1 MTIEASTYGFSL
13 KDLSTTGFG
22 THSLKKEDIPGQTSI
37 SLPIGNDQNDE
48 TRDLARTDRTTNNH
62 TDNAWGLN
70 HRQIPLAL
78 QQNKDH
84 YGLTFFTR
92 PQLNLT
98 DSNLMRE
105 RKFSRLL
112 NEDTKSYERLVRT
125 ILDPRLQHGE
135 GGPEGQPESD
145 SFGKQGVV
153 ECPLNDHRQAFI
165 TFFTNNLVSLSGF
178 PDLRAPTYSA
188 KEGPYKE
195 AYSFVDGPTID
206 YSEYDVSATFRNIQG
221 DPISKIAFFW
231 NHYQSLVHEGVFTAY
246 GDFIVNRE
254 IDYQTRIYRF
264 ILDPSKRYIT
274 RMACT
279 GASYPYALSN
289 GSFYDFDSTKPY
301 NEASQNIQ
309 IPFKCMGAIY
319 EDDMIVRSFNDVV
332 SYFHPEMGGGSTDKS
347 LLSKPTDKMKKIP
360 IEHLYI
366 FNHRGY
372 PHINYHT
379 YELEWYVSK
388 EYYDSKIDS
397 FSQFATSLFKG
408 MGLKPRGNR

>member
-1 MTIEASTYGFSL
+1 MTTESSSYEFSVR
-13 KDLSTTGFG
+13 DLDMTGFG
-22 THSLKKEDIPGQTSI
+22 SHSLKKETNPNQTSI
-37 SLPIGNDQNDE
+37 SLSNEDGS
-48 TRDLARTDRTTNNH
+48 RTDRTTNNN
-62 TDNAWGLN
+62 TDNAWGIN
-70 HRQIPLAL
+70 HRQVPLAL

-112 NEDTKSYERLVRT
+112 NESTMSIERLVRT
-125 ILDPRLQHGE
+125 MLDPRLQHIS
-135 GGPEGQPESD
+135 GGAEGQPGTD
-145 SFGKQGVV
+145 SFGKQGPV
-153 ECPLNDHRQAFI
+153 ECPLVDHRQAFI
-165 TFFTNNLVSLSGF
+165 SFFTNNLVSLSGF

-206 YSEYDVSATFRNIQG
+206 YSEYDVSATFRNILG
-221 DPISKIAFFW
+221 DPISKLAFFW

-332 SYFHPEMGGGSTDKS
+332 SYFHPEMGGGSDTRI
-347 LLSKPTDKMKKIP
+347 LCEPTSEMTKIP

-372 PHINYHT
+372 PHINPLT
-379 YELEWYVSK
+379 YELEWYVSS
-388 EYYDSKIDS
+388 EYYKSKLES
-397 FSQFATSLFKG
+397 FKKFSSSLFKG
-408 MGLKPRGNR
+408 IGLKNIA